1 MHRLTLLPVVAL
13 SLLGFLG
20 CTGCGGTTPPKKNG
34 GDSGHEHGHSHDVPG
49 PHSGKMAVIG
59 KEEFHAEFVMD
70 DASGKVSVYLLDKDM
85 KINPEAV
92 SSQETITIDTKV
104 GDEAKAYE
112 LVAVGRTPEKTSVDQ
127 FEVEDKELVGHLKR
141 LGKVNTAVLKVTI
154 GDKPFEQNIS
164 FEDHGH
170 DH

>member
-13 SLLGFLG
+13 SLIGFLG
-20 CTGCGGTTPPKKNG
+20 CTGCGGPTPPKKDGG
-34 GDSGHEHGHSHDVPG
+34 GDDHGHSHDIPG
-49 PHSGKMAVIG
+49 PHSGKIQVLG

-70 DASGKVSVYLLDKDM
+70 DASGKVSVYLLDKNM
-85 KINPEAV
+85 KVSPEAV
-92 SSQETITIDTKV
+92 SSQETITIETKTK
-104 GDEAKAYE
+104 DETKTYE

-127 FEVEDKELVGHLKR
+127 FEAEDKVLVGHIKT
-141 LGKVNTAVLKVTI
+141 LGGDNTATLNVKI
-154 GDKPFEQNIS
+154 GEQDFSQNIN